1 MSRITMLYKYGK
13 RTRDILERIYF
24 IIFYFILVFYVL
36 VEG

>member
-1 MSRITMLYKYGK
+1 MSRTMLYKYDK

-36 VEG
+36 V